1 MKVPTLLVSAL
12 FASGSAAA
20 QSVLDCHLAPGW
32 EQSGAIRQYDSGN
45 LFEYKDGAAE
55 GYLIFGF
62 VRMSAIDCKSG
73 SNTLTID
80 LSEMADADA
89 AYGLFAA
96 NLDPASP
103 VSQIGMGGQV
113 EAQSAT
119 FAKGNFYVEI
129 VEVTADPNADDSAT
143 LRSIAST
150 LEVRLP
156 GRVAPPAQLR
166 WFPPDNVAPVRMV
179 PQSVLGLRELKRGYV
194 AKYQA
199 GQAFI
204 ALESTPESASLVL
217 KALHEHFPGAV
228 PAQVGDEA
236 FEVNAQYLGGL
247 CIFRKGRV
255 LAGYVNLPT
264 PQQAATLA
272 VTLASRIP

>member
-1 MKVPTLLVSAL
+1 MKASAL
-12 FASGSAAA
+12 LLAALLASGSVAA
-20 QSVLDCHLAPGW
+20 QPVLDCHIVPGW

-45 LFEYKDGAAE
+45 LFEYKDGGAE

-62 VRMSAIDCKSG
+62 ARMSTVDCKSAK
-73 SNTLTID
+73 STLTID
-80 LSEMADADA
+80 LSEMADPDA

-96 NLDPASP
+96 NLDPTSP
-103 VSQIGMGGQV
+103 ILQIGMGGQV
-113 EAQSAT
+113 QAQSAT

-129 VEVTADPNADDSAT
+129 VEVAADANADDSST

-156 GRVAPPAQLR
+156 GRVTPPAQLR
-166 WFPPDNVAPVRMV
+166 WFPLGYVAPIRMV
-179 PQSVLGLRELKRGYV
+179 PESVLGLRELKRGYV

-204 ALESTPESASLVL
+204 VLASTPESASLVL

-228 PAQVGDEA
+228 SAPVGDEA
-236 FEVNAQYLGGL
+236 WCANAPYLAGL

-255 LAGYVNLPT
+255 LAGYTNLPT
-264 PQQAATLA
+264 PQQAAALA
-272 VTLASRIP
+272 AVLAGRIP

>member
-1 MKVPTLLVSAL
+1 MRVRALLLSAL
-12 FASGSAAA
+12 LASGSAAA
-20 QSVLDCHLAPGW
+20 QSVLDCHIAPGW
-32 EQSGAIRQYDSGN
+32 EQSGSIRQYDSGN
-45 LFEYKDGAAE
+45 LFESKDGGAE

-62 VRMSAIDCKSG
+62 VRMSTIDCKSG
-73 SNTLTID
+73 ADTLTID
-80 LSEMADADA
+80 LSEMSDPDA

-103 VSQIGMGGQV
+103 ISQIGMGGQV
-113 EAQSAT
+113 GAQSAT
-119 FAKGNFYVEI
+119 FAKGNFYVDI
-129 VEVTADPNADDSAT
+129 FEVAADAGADDSST

-156 GRVAPPAQLR
+156 GRVTPPAQLR
-166 WFPPDNVAPVRMV
+166 WFPPDNVAPARMV
-179 PQSVLGLRELKRGYV
+179 PESVLGLRELKRGYV
-194 AKYQA
+194 ARYQA

-204 ALESTPESASLVL
+204 VLESTPESASLVL
-217 KALHEHFPGAV
+217 KALHEHLPGAV
-228 PAQVGDEA
+228 PALVGDEA
-236 FEVNAQYLGGL
+236 WMSNAQYLGGL

-272 VTLASRIP
+272 GVLAGRIP